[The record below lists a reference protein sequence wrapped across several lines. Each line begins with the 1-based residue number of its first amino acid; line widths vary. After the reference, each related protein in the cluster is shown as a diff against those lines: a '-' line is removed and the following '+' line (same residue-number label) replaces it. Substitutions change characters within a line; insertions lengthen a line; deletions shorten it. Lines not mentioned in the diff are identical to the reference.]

1 MGSTSEENIM
11 DGEIVPSS
19 LAVVVP
25 ILRAAIDIEVENP
38 RVAYLCRWYAV
49 EKAHTI
55 DPTSSGH
62 GVRQFK
68 TNLLRKLEREEEITQ
83 KHTNRTDV
91 RELLSY
97 YQTFYETRIRDGE
110 FTKEPEEMVTNVQI
124 ATVLYEVLK
133 TILAHRTID
142 EKTKKYA
149 ADVENKKGQY
159 EHYICSSSCSDDKL
173 RGPGSYQS
181 DDVVPDESPLVACI
195 SEPSEEKI
203 DNALKEL
210 SKSQG

>member
-11 DGEIVPSS
+11 DAEIVPSS

-38 RVAYLCRWYAV
+38 RVAFLCRWYAV

-68 TNLLRKLEREEEITQ
+68 TNLLRKEEEITQ

-97 YQTFYETRIRDGE
+97 YQTFYETRIRDVE

-133 TILAHRTID
+133 TMLAHRTID
-142 EKTKKYA
+142 EKTKGYA
-149 ADVENKKGQY
+149 ADVENKKVQY
-159 EHYICSSSCSDDKL
+159 EHSICSSSCSDDKL